1 MSMPFGKHRG
11 TLLVTAALLATSACG
26 GNSAVPSSVSG
37 ASNPALQLA
46 QSGANMVAPAD
57 TTSILK
63 LLKKDVVIGS
73 TVDPKNG
80 DTGPRA
86 ISIVPTKFVLQKGQ
100 LLVCNFDDKSGT
112 VGAGTTIEVL
122 DPKAGSK
129 PAQFVASSKIE
140 GCDGDAITSGNQVYA
155 TGLTSKLMTF
165 IDQSGKVK
173 KTYGSPIE
181 TPLAD
186 GEAESPGLYPDQFIF
201 TGDAE
206 TGSIVSL
213 IRSPSG
219 APRILEVVTGF
230 AVNKKSGWSTL
241 GPSGLSYI
249 GGKRD
254 TLYIVD
260 GANNTIVAISHASTL
275 FVKDEIVVQP
285 GGKTFKCKFPKT
297 TCGTLLYG
305 GAPLNGPVAS
315 TLLPNGNLIVANT
328 VGGNK
333 LVEISAAGKLLATKT
348 IDFSTIPH
356 VFGLRAVGTGD
367 KNTTLYF
374 TDTKDNSLHELQQ

>member
-1 MSMPFGKHRG
+1 MSISFGKHRG
-11 TLLVTAALLATSACG
+11 TLIVTAALLATSACG
-26 GNSAVPSSVSG
+26 GNSAVPSSASG
-37 ASNPALQLA
+37 AGNPALLLA
-46 QSGANMVAPAD
+46 QSGGSAIAPAD
-57 TTSILK
+57 TTSVLK

-86 ISIVPTKFVLQKGQ
+86 ISIVATNFVLKTGQ
-100 LLVCNFDDKSGT
+100 LLVCNFDNKSGT
-112 VGAGTTIEVL
+112 VGTGTTIEVL

-129 PAQFVASSKIE
+129 PAQFVQSSKIE

-155 TGLTSKLMTF
+155 TGLTSKSLAW
-165 IDQSGKVK
+165 INQSGTVK

-213 IRSPSG
+213 IRPPSG

-230 AVNKKSGWSTL
+230 AVNKQSGWSTL

-275 FVKDEIVVQP
+275 FVKDEIVVEP
-285 GGKTFKCKFPKT
+285 GGKTFNCKFPKT
-297 TCGTLLYG
+297 TCATLLYS
-305 GAPLNGPVAS
+305 GAPLKGPVAT

-328 VGGNK
+328 IGNK

-348 IDFSTIPH
+348 IDFSPVAH
-356 VFGLRAVGTGD
+356 LFGLRAVGTND
-367 KNTTLYF
+367 KNTALFY

>member
-1 MSMPFGKHRG
+1 MPFSNGRG
-11 TLLVTAALLATSACG
+11 VLLVAGALLLATSACG
-26 GNSAVPSSVSG
+26 GNNAVPSYASG
-37 ASNPALQLA
+37 PSNAALQLA
-46 QSGANMVAPAD
+46 QSGASMVAPAD

-63 LLKKDVVIGS
+63 LLKKNVVIGS

-100 LLVCNFDDKSGT
+100 LLVCNFDDKTGA
-112 VGAGTTIEVL
+112 VGKGTTIEVL

-129 PAQFVASSKIE
+129 PVQFVQSSKIE
-140 GCDGDAITSGNQVYA
+140 GCDGDAITKGNQVYA
-155 TGLTSKLMTF
+155 TGLTSKAMTW
-165 IDQSGKVK
+165 INQSGKVK
-173 KTYGSPIE
+173 KTYASPI
-181 TPLAD
+181 TLPLAD
-186 GEAESPGLYPDQFIF
+186 GDAPSLNLYDPEYIF
-201 TGDAE
+201 VGDAK
-206 TGSIVSL
+206 TGSIVSISL
-213 IRSPSG
+213 G
-219 APRILEVVTGF
+219 GYGTGKLVQVATGF

-241 GPSGLSYI
+241 GPSGLSYV

-260 GANNTIVAISHASTL
+260 GTNNTIVAFDHASSL
-275 FVKDEIVVQP
+275 LLKDEIVVQP

-297 TCGTLLYG
+297 TCGRLIYS

-328 VGGNK
+328 IGGNK
-333 LVEISAAGKLLATKT
+333 LVEISAAGKLLATKS

-367 KNTTLYF
+367 NAALYF